1 MEGIA
6 KILMFAG
13 ISLFLAG
20 LLIYILNKFG
30 LQLPGDILIRR
41 ENSTFYFPIMSCI
54 VISLILTVI
63 LNFFRR

>member
-20 LLIYILNKFG
+20 LLIYVLNKLG

-54 VISLILTVI
+54 VISLILTFI